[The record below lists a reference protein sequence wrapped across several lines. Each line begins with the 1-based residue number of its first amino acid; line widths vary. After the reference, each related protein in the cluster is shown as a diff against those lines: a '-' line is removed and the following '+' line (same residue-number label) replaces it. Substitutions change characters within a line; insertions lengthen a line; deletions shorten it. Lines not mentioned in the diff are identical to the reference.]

1 MSICP
6 ITKEE
11 CTKEGCSWW
20 YKEKH
25 METNKCII
33 PLLKFHLSQ
42 ATGEIQFLK
51 DEIIAVYNELV
62 DIGNKLRD

>member
-11 CTKEGCSWW
+11 CIKEGCSWW
-20 YKEKH
+20 YKETH
-25 METNKCII
+25 IETNKCII

-42 ATGEIQFLK
+42 AIGEIQYLK
-51 DEIIAVYNELV
+51 EIYNELV
-62 DIGNKLRD
+62 DIGNKLRN